1 MAMNNEVEPFDNQD
15 FRRAVNAAVDRDAVV
30 TVACNGAGI
39 PAIAHTSP
47 AFEGSSEENAQ
58 GYDLEKA
65 KEYLEKSG
73 VDPEEVHFSC
83 LVSND
88 VARRTAEVIQA
99 NLAEL
104 GIAMEIESMDYA
116 THLNAIMSGDFE
128 TAISG
133 YTSSYLYSF
142 VSGLYHSDAIDAA
155 NLARLNDPTVD
166 QLIEAAKVEL
176 DKAKQTEIFQE
187 LSAYLNEKS
196 PFVPLYQ
203 TMVVKAYDK
212 DLTGVTVGKNGNVR
226 FEDVKWAQ

>member
-1 MAMNNEVEPFDNQD
+1 M
-15 FRRAVNAAVDRDAVV
+15 
-30 TVACNGAGI
+30 
-39 PAIAHTSP
+39 
-47 AFEGSSEENAQ
+47 
-58 GYDLEKA
+58 
-65 KEYLEKSG
+65 
-73 VDPEEVHFSC
+73 
-83 LVSND
+83 
-88 VARRTAEVIQA
+88 ARRTAEVIQA

-166 QLIEAAKVEL
+166 QLIEL